1 MKAYVSILT
10 VAAFSILLLNACKT
24 KKQVADNTNIGIP
37 KQVSNVQSDSLKN
50 EVNRLYYHPYSQ
62 SKFDSIKLAE
72 KPTSVTTK
80 NLYELAFEE
89 LKDMLDGKTEPNFER
104 AVFISENPYY
114 DGQFIY
120 LMFQQ
125 RITEELSVIQTVIE
139 ANDQSD
145 SIDFDVRVNE
155 NGRFKLADIRYLPK
169 EKKELYRK
177 ALSNWAIFKYLTD
190 TVSIYTKND
199 NGLFVS
205 RHTPYS
211 YSTEDP
217 FGMKDWAHSQAMHLL
232 VADEESSSGNCF
244 ALAALFKIFS
254 DRLNA
259 DARICTAPQHIYIQH
274 RDPKGQYYNVELATA
289 GHPGDGI
296 IQTLTYTPS
305 EAIVSGIALRDYTTK
320 QSIGLCLVNLAKS
333 YEHRFN
339 TKDDDFMLRCA
350 DLALEH
356 DSLNLNALLLKAQV
370 LDYRTFQYAKDH
382 HIGRIKQLKRDSAI
396 APTVVGLEQHLAL
409 IQHFGYR
416 QMPLEMQERIM
427 NPLKYDVKKWD
438 RTSRNPRPFASFE
451 PKDPKDA
458 EYWTLT
464 KGAFQEVFEPTKK
477 ETYGHFT
484 ISTST
489 KALIAIDTADE
500 KGALV
505 DPVAFAYDFGARIYD
520 ARIGHFVSTDP
531 LESKY
536 PFLSPY
542 AFAANNP
549 IYFIDP
555 DGRDIMPTTQFLAS
569 SWNPI
574 LENLKSSNQ
583 VFALLSAG
591 YMTSKSYNVTLGV
604 DPKKIPGGYAAW
616 TTAVIDEKVY
626 FGIGAG
632 KFLKGETNYKPSGA
646 GMNNLGKASMILH
659 EFVHLYVAKQQF
671 DEAEK
676 LKGDEK
682 HDYWGEYMFL
692 MQQGVAE
699 YSRDNNLGL
708 SNDQIYEIS
717 VASAGSDAT
726 VYTDYLKKLAEQNKT
741 TVKEEGEK
749 LTKRVSDLVTE
760 TKKKDEKPTN

>member
-1 MKAYVSILT
+1 MKAYLSILT
-10 VAAFSILLLNACKT
+10 VAAFSILLLNSCKT
-24 KKQVADNTNIGIP
+24 KKQVASHTNISMDA
-37 KQVSNVQSDSLKN
+37 QANNVQSDSIKN
-50 EVNRLYYHPYSQ
+50 DVARLYYYPYSQ

-80 NLYELAFEE
+80 NLYELAFQE
-89 LKDMLDGKTEPNFER
+89 LKDMLDGKAEPNFER

-120 LMFQQ
+120 PMFQQ
-125 RITEELSVIQTVIE
+125 SITGELLVIQNLIE

-145 SIDFDVRVNE
+145 SIDFDVKVNE

-190 TVSIYTKND
+190 TVSIYTKNE
-199 NGLFVS
+199 NGFFMS
-205 RHTPYS
+205 RHAPHS

-217 FGMKDWAHSQAMHLL
+217 FGMKDWTNAQVINLL
-232 VADEESSSGNCF
+232 ASNENNSGNCF

-274 RDPKGQYYNVELATA
+274 RDQKGQYYNVELATA

-320 QSIGLCLVNLAKS
+320 QSIGLCMVNLAKS
-333 YEHRFN
+333 YEHKFN
-339 TKDDDFMLRCA
+339 TKDDEFMLRCA
-350 DLALEH
+350 DLALEY

-370 LDYRTFQYAKDH
+370 LDYRTFQYAKAH
-382 HIGRIKQLKRDSAI
+382 RIGRINQLKRDSVI
-396 APTVVGLEQHLAL
+396 APTVLRLEKHLAL

-438 RTSRNPRPFASFE
+438 RQSRNPRPFASFE

-489 KALIAIDTADE
+489 KALIAMDTTDV
-500 KGALV
+500 KGALI

-531 LESKY
+531 LEAKY
-536 PFLSPY
+536 PYLSPY

-549 IYFIDP
+549 IYFVDP
-555 DGRDIMPTTQFLAS
+555 DGRDIMPTTKFLAS
-569 SWNPI
+569 SWNPV
-574 LENLKSSNQ
+574 LENLKANNT
-583 VFALLSAG
+583 VFNLLAG
-591 YMTSKSYNVTLGV
+591 GFMNSKKYNVTLGV
-604 DPKKIPGGYAAW
+604 DPNKIFRNSAAW
-616 TTAVIDEKVY
+616 TTAQIGENEV
-626 FGIGAG
+626 FGIGTG
-632 KFLKGETNYKPSGA
+632 KFLQGETNYRPSSGKN
-646 GMNNLGKASMILH
+646 MNDLGKAAIIIH
-659 EFVHLYVAKQQF
+659 EFVHLYIAKQSF
-671 DEAEK
+671 DNDEK
-676 LKGDEK
+676 LKKDEK
-682 HDYWGEYMFL
+682 HEDWDDYMYL
-692 MQQGVAE
+692 MQQGLAE

-708 SNDQIYEIS
+708 KTEQIYEIS
-717 VASAGSDAT
+717 VVSAGSGTT
-726 VYTDYLKKLAEQNKT
+726 VFTDYVKKMADQNET
-741 TVKEEGEK
+741 TVEVESDN
-749 LTKRVSDLVTE
+749 LRKRVSDLTAVTQSE
-760 TKKKDEKPTN
+760 EKD